1 MSLLAVRKTHVLLEE
16 VFLEAGKVI
25 DPPVRK
31 VTVAAVIRNPF
42 AGEYQ
47 EELEPLYDLG
57 KEVGGLLAKKGV
69 LALGVEPDQVEAYG
83 KGAIVGI
90 DGEIE
95 HAAAILHPRFG
106 APVRAAVG
114 KGDDIIP
121 STKKVGGAGAS
132 LLFPIT
138 NKNTIWD
145 FDRMDAAEISIA
157 DAPRPDEILVALGLA
172 IGGRPLSRTK
182 PDS

>member
-1 MSLLAVRKTHVLLEE
+1 MSLLSIRKTHVLLEE
-16 VFLEAGKVI
+16 IYQEMGQNV
-25 DPPVRK
+25 DSPPRK
-31 VTVAAVIRNPF
+31 VTVAAVIHNPC

-47 EELEPLYDLG
+47 EDLKPLYGLG
-57 KEVGGLLAKKGV
+57 EEIGGYLAEKGV
-69 LALGVEPDQVEAYG
+69 QALGVEPDQVESYG
-83 KGAIVGI
+83 KGAIVGL

-95 HAAAILHPRFG
+95 HAAALLHPRFG

-121 STKKVGGAGAS
+121 STKKVGGAGSS

-138 NKNTIWD
+138 NKNRIWD

-157 DAPRPDEILVALGLA
+157 DAPRPDEILVALALA
-172 IGGRPLSRTK
+172 IGGRPLHRTQA
-182 PDS
+182 DS

>member
-1 MSLLAVRKTHVLLEE
+1 MHLLSVRKCQVLLEDIFRDMDQE
-16 VFLEAGKVI
+16 L
-25 DPPVRK
+25 DNPTRK
-31 VTVAAVIRNPF
+31 VTVAAVIKNPF
-42 AGEYQ
+42 AGVYRAD
-47 EELEPLYDLG
+47 LEPLYDLG
-57 KEVGGLLAKKGV
+57 KDVGGYLADKGIN
-69 LALGVEPDQVEAYG
+69 AIGVSPDQIEAYG

-121 STKKVGGAGAS
+121 STKKVGGPGSS

-138 NKNTIWD
+138 NKDRIWD
-145 FDRMDAAEISIA
+145 FDRMDASEISIA
-157 DAPRPDEILVALGLA
+157 DAPKPDEILVALGLA
-172 IGGRPLSRTK
+172 IGGRPLHRTN
-182 PDS
+182 PDV